1 MFALLALGISAA
13 RAQTVDPAKPDAQPA
28 PAVKPDAPATPAQP
42 APAVE
47 TKVSAEARQLLDQV
61 NDAYAHLKSLALEG
75 TIYGNFDVAGEKHND
90 TLKLSSSFEA
100 PNKFRHYAEND
111 LLCISTGERI
121 YSYLK
126 AKNRYTTA
134 EAPKDR
140 VANED
145 LPRPIP
151 MALGMENPS
160 LLIALSKEPA
170 KDLIDTATEISK
182 SEDTQ
187 IDGVG
192 FPTLHMQL
200 KDQTVRTLV
209 IDPHSHLVRKVITDV
224 SSVLKARNSPDVKLA
239 TFTIDYTTV
248 TADASPAADLFAWV
262 PPDGAK
268 DIAKEAAPD
277 ETAEAAAMLEGKAAP
292 AFKLKDMEGKQ
303 ISLADTKGHVVVLDF
318 WATWCGPCR
327 AALPHLQSL
336 YETKRGQGVQFFA
349 LDQSEEKD
357 KVQKFI
363 EETKLTVPVLL
374 DSDGEVGGKYFVTG
388 IPQTVVIGKD
398 GKVAKVFIGFGPASA
413 EELAKAVEA
422 ALK

>member
-1 MFALLALGISAA
+1 MKLRLPLTFGTFALLALGISAA
-13 RAQTVDPAKPDAQPA
+13 RAQTVDPAKPEAQAA
-28 PAVKPDAPATPAQP
+28 PAAAPAAE
-42 APAVE
+42 A
-47 TKVSAEARQLLDQV
+47 KVSAEARELLNQV

-90 TLKLSSSFEA
+90 TLKLSGSFQA

-126 AKNRYTTA
+126 SKNRYTTA
-134 EAPKDR
+134 EAPRDR
-140 VANED
+140 VANDD
-145 LPRPIP
+145 LPRPVP
-151 MALGMENPS
+151 LALGMENPS

-170 KDLIDTATEISK
+170 KDLIDTATDISK
-182 SEDTQ
+182 ADDTQ
-187 IDGVG
+187 IDGVA

-209 IDPHSHLVRKVITDV
+209 IDPRTHLVRKVITDV

-248 TADASPAADLFAWV
+248 TADAAPAADLFAWA

-268 DIAKEAAPD
+268 DIAKEASPD

-292 AFKLKDMEGKQ
+292 AFKLKDMEGKDV
-303 ISLADTKGHVVVLDF
+303 SLADTKGHVVVLDF

-336 YETKRGQGVQFFA
+336 YESKKEQGVRFFA

-363 EETKLTVPVLL
+363 EETNLTVPVLL
-374 DSDGEVGGKYFVTG
+374 DSDGAVGGKYFVSG

-413 EELAKAVEA
+413 DELAKAVEA
-422 ALK
+422 AMK